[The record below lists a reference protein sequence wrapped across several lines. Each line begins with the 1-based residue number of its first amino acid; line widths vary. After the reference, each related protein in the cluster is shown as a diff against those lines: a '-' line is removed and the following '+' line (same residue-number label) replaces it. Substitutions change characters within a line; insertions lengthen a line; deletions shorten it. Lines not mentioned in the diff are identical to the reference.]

1 MGLRSPAVRRVT
13 LSKGGIY
20 LETPAG
26 PMQFGAPSETLK
38 DSLSL
43 ASGVPET
50 IVLGQELFSSRR
62 GVALADVEFPVYY
75 QLFAKR
81 RPLKVVGTEEQLTRV
96 SAALQEAMLGPESSK
111 LLLEHDFAPGVRVPD
126 LEREWAYFRR
136 GNYATGELS
145 LADAL
150 EPIALHQGRAALGG
164 GVTLE
169 LAADGYVL
177 SWGGSE
183 QVRLPSSVPLPPPRE
198 VSHAFSPPDFGV
210 TPLGRS
216 HGFDPDP
223 KETTS
228 GFVLW
233 VGGRGVMVD
242 PPVHS
247 TDRLR
252 EAEIDPRFIEA
263 VLLTHCHA
271 DHDAGTL
278 QKALE
283 GGTVTLYTLPTIFAS
298 YRRKWSA
305 LSGIPDDD
313 FAELFDFRPVKVGAP
328 VDILGAQVIFR
339 YTLHS
344 IPTLAFEVHFGGR
357 SFNYSSDTL
366 NDPEQVQAIYA
377 HGGLEIERR
386 DELMHFDW
394 DHDLVLHEAGVPPLH
409 TPLSIIFGRPEGD
422 RRRTRVVHT
431 TPSRFPD
438 DAPVPLAEAG
448 RGGTLALDVA
458 LKGEQRAIRNL
469 SLLGATRLFRDLP
482 LSKAADLLG
491 AAKRVSYAAGERLI
505 AKGDHGDALFVIT
518 AGKASVNINGQE
530 LKVYGLGDYIGE
542 SAVFLQDPRRA
553 DVVAKTALE
562 VLRIPAD
569 RCRAICEGTDIEA
582 QVRRH
587 SQVRE
592 LDAWSLFD
600 ETDLFSDLSAT
611 QREELEALL
620 HPVAFDPGTSIT
632 HAGGK
637 ARRLVLILEGVVTEQ
652 ADEPRTFGRG
662 GMVGDA
668 AAVLAGGEHEA
679 TSSSVTAVR
688 GLSLGAEDLASFVD
702 HNPGMRVRIEPWRA
716 KAHLTSDAATRLLE
730 EYL

>member
-1 MGLRSPAVRRVT
+1 VRCVT

-26 PMQFGAPSETLK
+26 PMQLGAPSETLK
-38 DSLSL
+38 DSLAL
-43 ASGVPET
+43 QSGVPQT
-50 IVLGQELFSSRR
+50 IVLGQELFSKRR
-62 GVALADVEFPVYY
+62 GVALADIEFPAYY

-81 RPLKVVGTEEQLTRV
+81 RRLKVVGTEDQLERV
-96 SAALQEAMLGPESSK
+96 TTALREAMLGPSSSR
-111 LLLEHDFAPGVRVPD
+111 LLLEHDFAPGLRVPD

-136 GNYATGELS
+136 GPYASGELS
-145 LADAL
+145 IADAL
-150 EPIALHQGRAALGG
+150 EPIVLNGRGADLGG
-164 GVTLE
+164 GVTLQR
-169 LAADGYVL
+169 ASAGFAL
-177 SWGGSE
+177 SWDGSE
-183 QVRLPSSVPLPPPRE
+183 QVQLPSTVPLPPARE
-198 VSHAFSPPDFGV
+198 VSHGRVPAFSPPDFGV

-223 KETTS
+223 RETTS

-233 VGGRGVMVD
+233 IGGRGVMVD

-252 EAEIDPRFIEA
+252 AAEIDPRFIEA

-283 GGTVTLYTLPTIFAS
+283 GGTVTLYTLPTVFAS

-305 LSGIPDDD
+305 LSGIPDED

-328 VDILGAQVIFR
+328 VDILGAQVLFR

-377 HGGLEIERR
+377 HGGLDIERR

-409 TPLSIIFGRPEGD
+409 TPLSVIFSRPETE
-422 RRRTRVVHT
+422 RRRVRVVHT

-438 DAPVPLAEAG
+438 HAPVALAEAG

-458 LKGEQRAIRNL
+458 LEGEQRAIRNL
-469 SLLGATRLFRDLP
+469 SLLGATRLFRALP
-482 LSKAADLLG
+482 LSRAADLLG
-491 AAKRVSYAAGERLI
+491 AAKRASYAAGERVI
-505 AKGDHGDALFVIT
+505 TKGDEGDALFIIT
-518 AGKASVNINGQE
+518 AGKAAVTLDGRE

-542 SAVFLQDPRRA
+542 SAVFLRDPRRA

-569 RCRAICEGTDIEA
+569 RCRAACEGTEIEE

-587 SQVRE
+587 SEVRE
-592 LDAWSLFD
+592 LDAWALFD

-611 QREELEALL
+611 QREELEAML
-620 HPVAFDPGTSIT
+620 HPIVFAPGTAIT
-632 HAGGK
+632 RAGGR
-637 ARRLVLILEGVVTEQ
+637 ARRLVLLLEGAVTVQ
-652 ADEPRTFGRG
+652 DDEPQTLGRG
-662 GMVGDA
+662 GVVGDA
-668 AAVLAGGEHEA
+668 AAVLAGAEHEA
-679 TSSSVTAVR
+679 TASAVTMVR
-688 GLSLGAEDLASFVD
+688 GFSLDADDLAVFVD
-702 HNPGMRVRIEPWRA
+702 HNPGIRVRIEPWRA